1 MSASDTPASGPLAG
15 IDILVQLPLFPG
27 VAAGLARHF
36 RVHTARD
43 AAERE
48 AVLAAHGAAIRGV
61 ATMGTKLPAD
71 LMDRL
76 PALEIVS
83 SYGVGYDSI
92 DAVHARQGGIMV
104 TNTPDVLTD
113 EVADV
118 GLGLLLM
125 TARELGAAER
135 YLRAGRWAKEGPYP
149 LTPGTLRGRTLGI
162 LGLGRIGL
170 AVAKRAE
177 AFGLTIAYCNRSRRA
192 DVPYAW
198 YPDVRALA
206 QAVDTLMVVVPGGAG
221 TRHLVDAAVLEALGP
236 TGILINIGRG
246 STVDTAA
253 LAAALKAGTILAA
266 GLDVLEGEPAV
277 PEELFALD
285 RLVLLPHVASASQRT
300 RQDMA
305 DLVVANM
312 VAWFEGRAPLTPVA
326 ETPVPADRR

>member
-1 MSASDTPASGPLAG
+1 MSAPAPLSE

-27 VAAGLARHF
+27 VISGLQQRF
-36 RVHTARD
+36 RVHAVRD
-43 AAERE
+43 AAERA
-48 AVLAAHGAAIRGV
+48 AVLASHGDRIRGV
-61 ATMGTKLPAD
+61 ATMGTKFSAD
-71 LMDRL
+71 LMDSL

-83 SYGVGYDSI
+83 SYGVGYDAI
-92 DAVHARQGGIMV
+92 DAVHAASRGLVV

-118 GLGLLLM
+118 GLGLLIM

-135 YLRAGRWAKEGPYP
+135 YLRAGRWGREGAYP
-149 LTPGTLRGRTLGI
+149 LTPGTLRGRSLGI

-177 AFGLTIAYCNRSRRA
+177 AFGLTISYCNRHRRD

-206 QAVDTLMVVVPGGAG
+206 EAVDTLMVVVPGGAE
-221 TRHLVDAAVLEALGP
+221 TRHLINAEVLRALGP

-246 STVDTAA
+246 SAVDTDA
-253 LAAALKAGTILAA
+253 LAAALKDGTILAA

-277 PEELFALD
+277 PEALLPLE

-326 ETPVPADRR
+326 ETPVPPDRG